1 MKFGVINPQPYM
13 EPALA
18 ELEQHFG
25 VERIYPKGWGAREI
39 EATARHCHEQGVV
52 AVAGFAQKDAF
63 HHLLI
68 NERLGN
74 PVPSRVAFFYCMNKY
89 LMRTLERDP
98 FFYAPVDPLQESDD
112 QIAARV
118 PAHEWPFMLKNT
130 SLSLGRGIFRI
141 ASVDELQRVL
151 ADYRQ
156 DHELQR
162 ALARQYAAYL
172 DGVPPQQVPALA
184 PPFIAEH
191 LVDINRATEY
201 CYEGYITNDGEV
213 VHYGLTE
220 EVYFSNHQA
229 LGYLTPPVSISR
241 DMADTIEAWVSAYMR
256 RLADLGY
263 RNQFFNLE
271 FWVMPD
277 GALHLTEINPRA
289 AHTYHYNYRY
299 SFGNSLYADNLLL
312 AAGEQPARPTPW
324 DRWRAGGSYRYTL
337 IVLITA
343 RESGRVDEILDYDY
357 VDALEAEQG
366 VLVRHVRR
374 RDEVIDESE
383 LSAAGVM
390 LQQLWITA
398 PSSVEIIA
406 REREIRSRIYRN
418 RQDAV
423 AYPPFWRI

>member
-18 ELEQHFG
+18 ELEQEHEA
-25 VERIYPKGWGAREI
+25 VRLYPEHWSEGEI
-39 EATARHCHEQGVV
+39 SSTARFCREQGVV

-89 LMRTLERDP
+89 LMRTLERDA
-98 FFYAPVDPLQESDD
+98 FFYAPVDPLQESDEE
-112 QIAARV
+112 IAARI

-141 ASVDELQRVL
+141 ANLEQLRRVL

-172 DGVPPQQVPALA
+172 EGVAPQQVPALA
-184 PPFIAEH
+184 PPFVAEH
-191 LVDINRATEY
+191 LVDMSRATEY
-201 CYEGYITNDGEV
+201 CYEGYVTADGEI

-241 DMADTIEAWVSAYMR
+241 DMADTIEAWVCAYMR
-256 RLADLGY
+256 RLVALGY

-271 FWVMPD
+271 FWLMPD
-277 GALHLTEINPRA
+277 GSLHLTEINPRA

-299 SFGNSLYADNLLL
+299 SFGQSLYGDNLRL
-312 AAGEQPARPTPW
+312 AAGGRPAGPTPW
-324 DRWRAGGSYRYTL
+324 DQWRLGAPHRYTL

-343 RESGRVDEILDYDY
+343 REPGRVGDILDYDY

-366 VLVRHVRR
+366 VLIRHVRQ
-374 RDEVIDESE
+374 RDEVIREAE

-390 LQQLWITA
+390 LQQLWITGD
-398 PSSVEIIA
+398 SSMEIIA

-418 RQDAV
+418 PQDAV
-423 AYPPFWRI
+423 GYPPFWRI